1 MNKKV
6 IVIGGGI
13 AGMESSAHLAALGYD
28 VTLLEKTD
36 KLGGHLL
43 NWEKL
48 FPTMRMGKEVVTFL
62 NEGVEKGK
70 VDVIYNADITKTSEE
85 NNGFSIILSNNK
97 TLNADAL
104 LVTTGY
110 DLFDASKKEE
120 YGYGIYNNVITS
132 AELEEK
138 FLTGNKITT
147 SDGKTP
153 KRIGFVHCV
162 GSRDEKVGN
171 TYCSKVCCV
180 TAVKQSIEI
189 KEHLPDVEVYCFY
202 MDLRMYGMHFE
213 ALYRESQEKWG
224 VNFVRGRL
232 SEACENMDGSILVKV
247 EDTLAGKP
255 MKMSVDL
262 LVLMVGFEP
271 SAGTKKIGNLLNLQF
286 GVNRFFKTADQHT
299 LTNVSNIKGIFFAGT
314 CTGPKTI
321 TNTIT
326 DARAAASTIANY
338 LSGHEIDNRVM
349 TSDIKSSL

>member
-6 IVIGGGI
+6 VVIGGGI

-48 FPTMRMGKEVVTFL
+48 FPTMRMGKEVITFL
-62 NEGVEKGK
+62 NEGVERSN
-70 VDVIYNADITKTSEE
+70 VTVIYNADIISVSGKDDSFTIT
-85 NNGFSIILSNNK
+85 LSDNK
-97 TLNADAL
+97 MLYADAL

-110 DLFDASKKEE
+110 DLFDARKKEE
-120 YGYGIYNNVITS
+120 YGYGIYNNVLTS

-138 FLTGNKITT
+138 FVSGEKITT
-147 SDGKTP
+147 AEGKTP

-162 GSRDEKVGN
+162 GSRDEKIGN

-180 TAVKQSIEI
+180 TAVKQSIEL
-189 KEHLPDVEVYCFY
+189 KEHLPDVEVYCYY

-213 ALYRESQEKWG
+213 ALYREAQEKWG
-224 VNFVRGRL
+224 VNFIRGRL
-232 SEACENMDGSILVKV
+232 SEACENMDGSIMVKV

-255 MKMSVDL
+255 MKMNVDL

-271 SAGTKKIGNLLNLQF
+271 SEGTKKVGKMLDLQF
-286 GVNRFFKTADQHT
+286 GVNRFFKTVDQHT
-299 LTNVSNIKGIFFAGT
+299 LTNVSSVKGIFFAGS

-321 TNTIT
+321 TNSIT

-338 LSGHEIDNRVM
+338 LSRHEINNRIMVKGEK
-349 TSDIKSSL
+349 IF

>member
-1 MNKKV
+1 MEKNV
-6 IVIGGGI
+6 VVIGGGI
-13 AGMESSAHLAALGYD
+13 AGMESATHLAALGFK
-28 VTLLEKTD
+28 VTLIEKEA

-43 NWEKL
+43 KWEKL

-62 NEGVEKGK
+62 NEGIGLSK
-70 VDVIYNADITKTSEE
+70 VNVIYNAEIIRAVNE
-85 NNGFSIILSNNK
+85 NNIFSIFLKDNTVIK
-97 TLNADAL
+97 ADAV

-110 DLFDASKKEE
+110 DLFKAEKKEE
-120 YGYGIYNNVITS
+120 YGYGIYDNVITS

-138 FLTGNKITT
+138 FISGNQILTAE
-147 SDGKTP
+147 GKVP

-162 GSRDEKVGN
+162 GSRDEKAGN

-189 KEHLPDVEVYCFY
+189 KEHIPDAQVYCFY

-213 ALYRESQEKWG
+213 ALFREAQEKWS
-224 VNFVRGRL
+224 VNFIRGRL
-232 SEACENMDGSILVKV
+232 SEACENIDGSILVKV

-255 MKMSVDL
+255 MRMSVDM

-271 SAGTKKIGNLLNLQF
+271 SEGTRKIGNMFGLKF

-299 LTNVSNIKGIFFAGT
+299 LTNVSDIKGVFFAGS

-326 DARAAASTIANY
+326 DARAAASTVANY
-338 LSGHEIDNRVM
+338 LNGHDIDKRII
-349 TSDIKSSL
+349 IKAI

>member
-6 IVIGGGI
+6 VVIGGGI
-13 AGMESSAHLAALGYD
+13 AGMESSAHLAALGYE

-70 VDVIYNADITKTSEE
+70 VNVIYNAEILNTKEIM
-85 NNGFSIILSNNK
+85 NGFSI
-97 TLNADAL
+97 TLNNNIVLESDAI

-120 YGYGIYNNVITS
+120 YGFGIYDNVITS

-138 FLTGNKITT
+138 FMKGEKITT
-147 SDGKTP
+147 SDGKIP

-189 KEHLPDVEVYCFY
+189 KEHLPETDVYCFY

-271 SAGTKKIGNLLNLQF
+271 SLGTKKVGKILNLQF
-286 GVNRFFKTADQHT
+286 GVNRFFKTQDQHT
-299 LTNVSNIKGIFFAGT
+299 LTNVSNVKGIFFAGS

-338 LSGHEIDNRVM
+338 LSGHDIHNRIM
-349 TSDIKSSL
+349 TSDIKATV